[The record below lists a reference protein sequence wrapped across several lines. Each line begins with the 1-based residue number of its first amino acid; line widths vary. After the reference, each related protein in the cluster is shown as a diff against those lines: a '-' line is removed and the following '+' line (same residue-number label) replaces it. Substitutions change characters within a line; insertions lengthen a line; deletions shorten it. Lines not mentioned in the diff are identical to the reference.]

1 MELLVLVIQ
10 EGGDWDIDMH
20 IDSSLVVIVH
30 MCHT

>member
-1 MELLVLVIQ
+1 MELVIQ

-20 IDSSLVVIVH
+20 IDSSLVVILH